1 MKWQQFLKL
10 AYPEDLKKEDDQER
24 TIIYK
29 WHRWIG
35 LFLGYLVYHLGI
47 SANFIG
53 ISRIFIALVS
63 LYLISFVKEGKVLIP
78 FIGLFLL
85 YGQHI
90 LDKVDGVIAR
100 ARGTVN
106 ELGAKLDGIGNS
118 FSRFAILVL
127 LAAFTEK
134 IAFILFAVLVSY
146 VLVRVRDEFIRA
158 NLAYDTRFKGFAI
171 FFRVIFS
178 IQVMLF
184 ILPLLI
190 VLINVFNWEI
200 VTFSYIVISFYAITT
215 AFWFLLSF
223 WKYGRIL
230 RSKKTL
236 E

>member
-1 MKWQQFLKL
+1 MDFSKFLKK
-10 AYPEDLKKEDDQER
+10 AYPEDLKKEDVQKR
-24 TIIYK
+24 TIIYR

-35 LFLGYLVYHLGI
+35 LYLGYLVYHLGI

-53 ISRIFIALVS
+53 ISRIFIALIA
-63 LYLISFVKEGKVLIP
+63 LCLISFAARGQILIP
-78 FIGLFLL
+78 FIGVCLL
-85 YGQHI
+85 YSQHI

-127 LAAFTEK
+127 LAAFTSK
-134 IAFILFAVLVSY
+134 IAFLLFAVLVSY

-158 NLAYDTRFKGFAI
+158 KLSFDTEFKGFAI

-190 VLINVFNWEI
+190 VLVNVFNWQI
-200 VTFSYIVISFYAITT
+200 TTFSYIAVIFYAIITGL
-215 AFWFLLSF
+215 WFLLSF
-223 WKYGRIL
+223 
-230 RSKKTL
+230 
-236 E
+236 